1 MSGLEVNKIIASVI
15 VAILVVVIIG
25 YAADI
30 VMKLGADEKK
40 GVAYKIELP
49 ESNSSESA
57 ITSQIDTTIEPISAL
72 LMNASIEKGEKIY
85 KKCGS
90 CHNYEKGSRNKVGPN
105 LWNIVNRSKASMDG
119 FAYSDA
125 LAKSEGIWSYEE
137 LAAFVYKPK
146 EFIIG
151 TKMNFAGLK
160 KVEDR
165 ANLVFF
171 LRDQSDNPA
180 PLP

>member
-1 MSGLEVNKIIASVI
+1 M
-15 VAILVVVIIG
+15 
-25 YAADI
+25 
-30 VMKLGADEKK
+30 
-40 GVAYKIELP
+40 AYKIDLP
-49 ESNSSESA
+49 EPNLNEA
-57 ITSQIDTTIEPISAL
+57 TSTAQIDVAIEPISAL

-146 EFIIG
+146 EYISG

-165 ANLVFF
+165 ANLVLF

>member
-30 VMKLGADEKK
+30 VMNIDPNEKK
-40 GVAYKIELP
+40 VVAYKIELP

-57 ITSQIDTTIEPISAL
+57 TTSQIDTTIEPISAL

-90 CHNYEKGSRNKVGPN
+90 CHNYEKGSGNKVGPN

-146 EFIIG
+146 EYIIG

-171 LRDQSDNPA
+171 LRDQSDNPV

>member
-1 MSGLEVNKIIASVI
+1 MSGLDVNKIIASVI

-40 GVAYKIELP
+40 EVAYKIELP

-57 ITSQIDTTIEPISAL
+57 TTSQIETTIEPISAL

-90 CHNYEKGSRNKVGPN
+90 CHNYEKGSGNKVGPN
-105 LWNIVNRSKASMDG
+105 LWNIVNRSKASTDG

-125 LAKSEGIWSYEE
+125 LA
-137 LAAFVYKPK
+137 
-146 EFIIG
+146 
-151 TKMNFAGLK
+151 
-160 KVEDR
+160 
-165 ANLVFF
+165 
-171 LRDQSDNPA
+171 
-180 PLP
+180 

>member
-1 MSGLEVNKIIASVI
+1 MSGLEVNKIIASII
-15 VAILVVVIIG
+15 VAILVVVIIS

-30 VMKLGADEKK
+30 IMNIDPDEKK
-40 GVAYKIELP
+40 EVAYKIDLP
-49 ESNSSESA
+49 EPNSSETTATLQIETA
-57 ITSQIDTTIEPISAL
+57 IDPISAL

-146 EFIIG
+146 EYIIG